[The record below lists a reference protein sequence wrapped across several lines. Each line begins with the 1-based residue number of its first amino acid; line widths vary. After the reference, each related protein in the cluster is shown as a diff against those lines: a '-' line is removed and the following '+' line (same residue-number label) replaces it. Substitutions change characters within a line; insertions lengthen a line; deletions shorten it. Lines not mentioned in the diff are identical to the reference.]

1 MEIKVFGPGCA
12 KCKTTYQVI
21 EKVLKEHGIDATITK
36 VEDIVEIM
44 NHNVMQTPAVSVDGV
59 MKVKGHVPTED
70 EVKKML
76 GI

>member
-21 EKVLKEHGIDATITK
+21 EKVVKEHGIDATITK

-44 NHNVMQTPAVSVDGV
+44 NHNVMQTPAVSVDGM

>member
-21 EKVLKEHGIDATITK
+21 EKVVKEHGIDATITK

-76 GI
+76 GR

>member
-21 EKVLKEHGIDATITK
+21 EKVVKEHGIDATITK

>member
-21 EKVLKEHGIDATITK
+21 EKVLKDHGIDATITK

>member
-1 MEIKVFGPGCA
+1 MEIKVVGPGCA

-21 EKVLKEHGIDATITK
+21 EKVVKEHGIDATITK

>member
-21 EKVLKEHGIDATITK
+21 EKVVKEHGIDATITK

-44 NHNVMQTPAVSVDGV
+44 NHNEMQTPAVSVDGV

-76 GI
+76 GL

>member
-21 EKVLKEHGIDATITK
+21 EKVVKDHGIDATITK